1 MVKGETVKIHLVVFY
16 TCSLLSATLVYL
28 FFLTDKKLLSSFQRQ
43 GTMKNSWGPASKWSE
58 LNSL

>member
-1 MVKGETVKIHLVVFY
+1 MVKGEIVKIHLVVFY

-43 GTMKNSWGPASKWSE
+43 GTMKNS
-58 LNSL
+58 